1 MANEGLCPTCSNSIW
16 CPTWAE
22 WKCKAVEKRIYVY
35 ATMSFCG
42 SYVKRDK
49 NFKES
54 KCQCDSCLENEM
66 LKDEEECS
74 KENLTTRKD

>member
-1 MANEGLCPTCSNSIW
+1 MANESVCSSCSNSIW
-16 CPTWAE
+16 CPTLAE
-22 WKCKAVEKRIYVY
+22 WKCKAFEKRIYVY

-66 LKDEEECS
+66 LKDEEADN
-74 KENLTTRKD
+74 KENLTTT

>member
-16 CPTWAE
+16 CPIWAE
-22 WKCKAVEKRIYVY
+22 WKCKAFEKRIYVY

-66 LKDEEECS
+66 LKDEEADN
-74 KENLTTRKD
+74 KENLTTT

>member
-22 WKCKAVEKRIYVY
+22 WKCKAFEKRAYDY
-35 ATMSFCG
+35 ATMTSCS

-66 LKDEEECS
+66 LKDEEADN
-74 KENLTTRKD
+74 KENLTTT